1 LPVALPE
8 DVQVKVVVAAG
19 PLDCDCDRAC
29 MGLPESAGYVDVEVE
44 VVADKIRGV
53 NGSGALGGVRGESER
68 VEMSL
73 PRGAWLSVRDRA
85 S

>member
-1 LPVALPE
+1 
-8 DVQVKVVVAAG
+8 
-19 PLDCDCDRAC
+19 
-29 MGLPESAGYVDVEVE
+29 M
-44 VVADKIRGV
+44 VADKIRGV